1 MRSRA
6 GNFVVARSLG
16 NVPFVR
22 RGIAVL
28 VWGLSLAF
36 AAPGHAEH
44 RYFTTEQGVRLGD
57 DVEATLERIG
67 REYHRRTGRRLHV
80 TSGTRT
86 PREQA
91 EAMYEKLQLGEQL
104 TRTYRDFEAASE
116 IQAAYR
122 SHRRHGRAACVRAI
136 AQVIRRQ
143 LRRGCYISRH
153 LHASAV
159 DVRSRDMSPRQ
170 QRVFREIVAGVEGVE
185 LLQEGR
191 PPHFHLQM

>member
-1 MRSRA
+1 MA
-6 GNFVVARSLG
+6 
-16 NVPFVR
+16 FVR
-22 RGIAVL
+22 RAFAVL
-28 VWGLSLAF
+28 VCGLSLAL
-36 AAPGHAEH
+36 AAPGHAED
-44 RYFTTEQGVRLGD
+44 RYFTTEEGVRLGD
-57 DVEATLERIG
+57 EVEATLERIG

-104 TRTYRDFEAASE
+104 TRTYRDYAAASE
-116 IQAAYR
+116 IESAYR

-136 AQVIRRQ
+136 ARVIRGQ

-170 QRVFREIVAGVEGVE
+170 QRVFREVVAGVEGVE

-191 PPHFHLQM
+191 PPHFHLQL